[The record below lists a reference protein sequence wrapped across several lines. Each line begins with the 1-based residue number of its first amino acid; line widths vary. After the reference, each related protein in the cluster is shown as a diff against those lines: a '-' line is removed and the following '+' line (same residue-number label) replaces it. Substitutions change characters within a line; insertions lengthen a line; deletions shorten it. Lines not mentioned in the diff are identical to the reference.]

1 MKDIKSLFEAAKRS
15 GSDND
20 ILSYTEAV
28 NQSCKTPT
36 DYISNLEYII
46 SSSIGLDT
54 FHGFIK
60 ENGLSIPLHEEATSI
75 IEKCV
80 ESFEK
85 HGMKDETYEK
95 VFESLNAFREK
106 YIRCF
111 AMFEYYAGDE
121 IHDYTRTYYSFT
133 ENGKQNRF
141 LLSGMEKKFGE
152 AAIADSL
159 ITADSIHAVNDV
171 LKYVESMK
179 NPLLSEWV
187 YECAKNME
195 CDPAILESVR
205 IQTLSNVID
214 QMRERHT
221 RQYNESVVSGKQ
233 GNYDYTE
240 SELLSLENYI
250 TYREYCLGWADEFK
264 LDPIKECNEI
274 GTLYEEYDGI
284 FTESDEFVNAPV
296 EEGYTVDNQYA
307 LQLSKISSM
316 IQQLEKMKTDFNM
329 QLNGFIPK
337 DYSTSGL
344 TYRIKQIDAELERL
358 HPQEKELIFKCREE
372 DLKNG
377 KDRNYSLKQIGY
389 SCEDV
394 ADNVLGMMPESRMS
408 TMDKKTSRPAPYIS
422 NNHDMATFGEEDPEE
437 DPSEE
442 DYKRPSKK
450 SAPIEQP
457 SQEPA
462 NMEPEVE
469 PTIPSTAAEPV
480 KSANPTK
487 ADNEDLIHG
496 SVNNYYYTYN
506 NSLNRTHDDHSVH
519 NDDHSVNKSINS
531 YNKNDD
537 DEKKF
542 RGLESVFGDIKK
554 RKETN
559 DVLKDIIKDEIKKA
573 KHVNID
579 DLPDYDDDEK
589 KESVDPWDLSR
600 ITEAVGDADDNKPE
614 SDHPV
619 KDILT
624 DIDRSTAKVQQ
635 KAKKAVQDTVNVGK
649 AVAKPIKRTKGWISN
664 LIANWRDASE
674 TNIKEKMADPYGRK
688 SLLDGV
694 KKAITRG
701 ALLKAGILLNPVFLF
716 LAITRRAT
724 RSSKE
729 FRIRNEMIGELKNE
743 MAIVDMKI
751 DNASNPAD
759 KAKLM
764 RFKNELNKK
773 LLRVGGGKK
782 WAKII

>member
-85 HGMKDETYEK
+85 HGMNDETYEK

-171 LKYVESMK
+171 LKYVENMK

-205 IQTLSNVID
+205 IQTLSNAIE

-329 QLNGFIPK
+329 QLNGSIPK
-337 DYSTSGL
+337 ERPTSVL
-344 TYRIKQIDAELERL
+344 TNGIKQIDAELERL
-358 HPQEKELIFKCREE
+358 HPQERELISKCREE

-394 ADNVLGMMPESRMS
+394 ADNVLGMMPESKMS
-408 TMDKKTSRPAPYIS
+408 TMDKKTSKPAPYIS

-469 PTIPSTAAEPV
+469 PTIPSTVAEPV

-519 NDDHSVNKSINS
+519 NDDHSTNKAINS

-537 DEKKF
+537 NEKKF
-542 RGLESVFGDIKK
+542 RGL
-554 RKETN
+554 
-559 DVLKDIIKDEIKKA
+559 
-573 KHVNID
+573 
-579 DLPDYDDDEK
+579 
-589 KESVDPWDLSR
+589 ESVDPWDLSR